1 MAASASD
8 AGSLVLPENSS
19 ALPDHPSTKLLPA
32 KSSNLKRSEGSI
44 IKRSEGSIVNAV
56 KAQIAKEKEIEK
68 TKEPEAATE
77 SIASLTILSPHLRTK
92 EGTECFGNTDS
103 VNCIELFPN
112 GEFASGSGDGR
123 ILIWNEG
130 TGEVVQ
136 ILQNHQG
143 PVLSMKA
150 NVLGRKLITG
160 SSDMSIK
167 KWDLVRAVLLTS
179 APLLCL
185 E

>member
-19 ALPDHPSTKLLPA
+19 ELPDHPSTKLLPA
-32 KSSNLKRSEGSI
+32 KSRNLKRSGGSI
-44 IKRSEGSIVNAV
+44 INAV

-68 TKEPEAATE
+68 TNEPVAATD
-77 SIASLTILSPHLRTK
+77 SNASLAILSLHLRTK

-167 KWDLVRAVLLTS
+167 KWDLVCALLLTS